1 MKDMNITRL
10 LPLIL
15 LSVACGP
22 QSQVATPV
30 PAAPVA
36 TTPTDNAI
44 AFLNDSISVADITA
58 RVAQFAPASIDIN
71 DASLAAWEKQ
81 VLVKLID
88 ASKIMHELFTIQV
101 SPNNP
106 AWRTQLANTSGPGKD
121 AALQYFDIMV
131 GPWDRLNHD
140 QPFLE
145 VGPKPAGAGY
155 YPADMTKQEF
165 ENYVA
170 ANAAEKDALTGYF
183 TIITRD
189 GSNRNNLVPVPYS
202 KYYHDQLQ
210 RAAALLR
217 DAASVSQNASLTDYL
232 RKRADA
238 FLSNDYYASDVAW
251 MDITDSRIE
260 PTIGP
265 YEVYEDQLF
274 GYKAAFESFIT
285 IADPAASAELDQL
298 KGFMRELEQRLPL
311 ADQYKDV
318 NRSFQ
323 SPIRVVDVVYTAGD
337 TRAGVQ
343 TIAFNLPNDERV
355 IREKGSKK
363 VMLRNVMRAKFDKI
377 LTPIAQ
383 TVLVS
388 DLNSQVEFQPW
399 FINVLMHELA
409 HGLGPQGVNKTLKER
424 HSALE
429 EAKADVTGLHNLTV
443 LAERGVYQQ
452 DFVRKAYIA
461 HLGDIFRAT
470 RFGASEAH
478 GKANLIQFNYYREK
492 GALRY
497 DPTTNRFSVDLDA
510 IIRLNRELATE
521 ILTIQATGDYEGAGR
536 FIAKHGTEVSPE
548 MRTAIA
554 RLKSVPVD
562 IRPEYPAVE
571 RSKSW

>member
-1 MKDMNITRL
+1 MNNRKYL
-10 LPLIL
+10 WLVLAA
-15 LSVACGP
+15 SACGP
-22 QSQVATPV
+22 QKQVATPL
-30 PAAPVA
+30 PAAPAA
-36 TTPTDNAI
+36 TTPSENAI
-44 AFLNDSISVADITA
+44 ALLNDSISVADITA
-58 RVAQFAPASIDIN
+58 RVAQFAPAIIDIE

-81 VLVKLID
+81 VLAKLVE
-88 ASKIMHELFTIQV
+88 ASKIMHDLFTVQV
-101 SPNNP
+101 SPQNP
-106 AWRTQLANTSGPGKD
+106 AWRAQLASASGPGKE

-145 VGPKPAGAGY
+145 FGPKPAGAGY
-155 YPADMTKQEF
+155 YPKDMTKQEF
-165 ENYVA
+165 ESYLASNP
-170 ANAAEKDALTGYF
+170 AEKDALTGFF
-183 TIITRD
+183 TVITRD
-189 GSNRNNLVPVPYS
+189 GNNRNKLVAVPYS
-202 KYYHDQLQ
+202 KYYHEPLQ
-210 RAAALLR
+210 RAATLLR
-217 DAASVSQNASLTDYL
+217 EAAGISQNASLSDFLT
-232 RKRADA
+232 KRADA

-251 MDITDSRIE
+251 MDIANSRIE

-265 YEVYEDQLF
+265 YEVYEDGLF

-285 IADPAASAELDQL
+285 VADPAASSELDQL
-298 KGFMRELEQRLPL
+298 KGLMRDLEQRLPI

-377 LTPIAQ
+377 LMPITQ
-383 TVLVS
+383 TVLAQ
-388 DLNSQVEFQPW
+388 DLAAQVEFQPW

-429 EAKADVTGLHNLTV
+429 EAKADVTGLHNLSV
-443 LAERGVYQQ
+443 LAERGIYQR

-470 RFGASEAH
+470 RFGAAEAH
-478 GKANLIQFNYYREK
+478 GKANLIQFNYYRDRD
-492 GALRY
+492 ALRY
-497 DPTTNRFSVDLDA
+497 DPTTNRFSADLDA
-510 IIRLNRELATE
+510 IVRLNRELATE
-521 ILTIQATGDYEGAGR
+521 IMTIQATGDYEAAGR
-536 FIAKHGTEVSPE
+536 FITKYGTDVSPE

-554 RLKSVPVD
+554 RLKNVPVD
-562 IRPEYPAVE
+562 IRPEYPAVQ
-571 RSKSW
+571 RMASW